1 MADLQLILTPD
12 GSDFVLRGNDIQLI
26 EGFQNMPLIALFGGN
41 PEQSTP
47 QSRQDGE
54 QLFDWWGNSLLMNQQ
69 SEIQYNS
76 VLERTLRNRAITS
89 SSRTEIIQVVQRDLQ
104 FMQSF
109 AQVEIDAS
117 ILTAD
122 SIKINIKLTRPDN
135 LELNEFTYIWNA
147 TSQKLTPF
155 GIVTTETSGEGVLLD
170 QILNYEL

>member
-26 EGFQNMPLIALFGGN
+26 EGLQNMPLIGLFGGN

-47 QSRQDGE
+47 RTREDGE

-76 VLERTLRNRAITS
+76 ILERTLRERAIMS

-104 FMQSF
+104 FMQTF
-109 AQVEIDAS
+109 AQVELDVS
-117 ILTAD
+117 ILTVD
-122 SIKINIKLTRPDN
+122 TVRINIKLTRPDN
-135 LELNEFTYIWNA
+135 LESNEFTYIWNA
-147 TSQKLTPF
+147 TSQELTPS
-155 GIVTTETSGEGVLLD
+155 GIVTTETSGNGVLLD